1 MPPIKCSENNKF
13 WLVIWNNACVN
24 FIGTEISTNPNQ
36 SNIFTQVLS
45 DLWEKP
51 SATQYDAEPIVIQ
64 SNKYHEIGLVDI
76 GAYKDNKKLKSNIFF
91 VCVDFRPRNNI
102 KSTGIYKKSKA
113 RLDTNLYSAVEGAHG
128 SHPVFPG
135 INSRARK
142 PEIDWLLYAAT
153 GYLALEII
161 HLFSHVLF
169 KENGTNHSDNPST
182 IITTES
188 PPPTTRHCRRM
199 KKYPAGKIS
208 GIRN

>member
-1 MPPIKCSENNKF
+1 MEHTRTIKNS
-13 WLVIWNNACVN
+13 
-24 FIGTEISTNPNQ
+24 
-36 SNIFTQVLS
+36 
-45 DLWEKP
+45 
-51 SATQYDAEPIVIQ
+51 
-64 SNKYHEIGLVDI
+64 
-76 GAYKDNKKLKSNIFF
+76 KSNIFF

-113 RLDTNLYSAVEGAHG
+113 RLDTNLYSAVGASG

-161 HLFSHVLF
+161 HLFSYVLF

-208 GIRN
+208 GILINPIPPNKIPESQCLPCLNSQSTMRRINMTICVTFPNQIL